1 MPAGVARAAY
11 PARYAAVAG
20 ADELEVL
27 DWAMGAAMAP
37 AAADDA
43 LNASAWRLGRLVGA
57 GLLPRS
63 EAERKAAGAARAHGL
78 DPRSS
83 ARTITRAL
91 DAGAGVPRVPLPP
104 PEGQVRRCSIPLAQ
118 SVGTL
123 SALML
128 WHAHHLQERAEAPW
142 FRYSRRSW
150 QAAFPW
156 CSGWTVDAELDQL
169 MARGL
174 LRCREV
180 CRGGCVQLHWQV
192 NDHHELAA
200 HLHGPSVAIPLADL
214 VRLHQ
219 HFAQRRPT
227 VRNKAGAQAQLHAAL
242 LAVLGL
248 LAARGSHADPDAQG
262 TVRISAAELA
272 PLLPP
277 IQGHAP
283 PSLPTVRAALREL
296 VALRELTPGPDD
308 GQHHAPSYRP
318 NRLSHH
324 RAGRAPHKDNPS
336 LPQDLQ
342 PCAGATDTSSPSNTN
357 PQSAANE
364 APAGR
369 SAGLAVYAK
378 QGEPSQAKQK
388 PSHEQNRAASRPHP
402 PVTAPSAE
410 QGGLEGFGVDEVGI
424 LRRRPPSP
432 HRAMLAELLAV
443 CGLSTSV
450 MSRREQGGAGKAA
463 ADLLRYGASPAD
475 LAAAA
480 ERYRA
485 LFPDAWCTPLALR
498 KHWFALRSSDEKLA
512 WSPPVGPVR
521 DLLAELTVA
530 LGGET
535 WSQPRAERD
544 FEREERD
551 RLIAEEAE
559 RARQLALLSAGS
571 WTRKQA
577 DEDCP
582 TPGRPEDRVG
592 PRSART
598 GRFEELLKR
607 WGRRGAGGDTTSD
620 VV

>member
-1 MPAGVARAAY
+1 
-11 PARYAAVAG
+11 
-20 ADELEVL
+20 
-27 DWAMGAAMAP
+27 MGAATAP
-37 AAADDA
+37 AVADDA
-43 LNASAWRLGRLVGA
+43 LNASTWRLGRLVGA
-57 GLLPRS
+57 GLLPRD

-91 DAGAGVPRVPLPP
+91 DAGAAVPRVPLPA
-104 PEGQVRRCSIPLAQ
+104 PEGQVRRCSIPLAL

-219 HFAQRRPT
+219 HFAQRCPGA
-227 VRNKAGAQAQLHAAL
+227 RNKAGAQAQLHGAL

-296 VALRELTPGPDD
+296 VALGELEPGPDD

-318 NRLSHH
+318 KRVSHH
-324 RAGRAPHKDNPS
+324 RASRAPHKDNLS
-336 LPQDLQ
+336 LPQELE
-342 PCAGATDTSSPSNTN
+342 PCASATDISSPPNTN
-357 PQSAANE
+357 PQSAPK
-364 APAGR
+364 APPEVR
-369 SAGLAVYAK
+369 SAEFAGCAPR
-378 QGEPSQAKQK
+378 GEPSQAKQR
-388 PSHEQNRAASRPHP
+388 PGHEQNRAASRPHP
-402 PVTAPSAE
+402 PATAPSDE
-410 QGGLEGFGVDEVGI
+410 QDGFEGRGLNEVDVP
-424 LRRRPPSP
+424 RRPPSP
-432 HRAMLAELLAV
+432 HRAVLGELLEV
-443 CGLSTSV
+443 CGLSAVGLT
-450 MSRREQGGAGKAA
+450 RREMGGAGKAA
-463 ADLLRYGASPAD
+463 ADLVRFGARPEEVAGQ
-475 LAAAA
+475 AA
-480 ERYRA
+480 RYRGRYPGA
-485 LFPDAWCTPLALR
+485 ACTPLALA
-498 KHWFALRSSDEKLA
+498 KHWFALRPEVPKAGWL
-512 WSPPVGPVR
+512 PPAGPVR
-521 DLLAELTVA
+521 ELVAELA
-530 LGGET
+530 ASLPGMGAAGR
-535 WSQPRAERD
+535 WPRQRSRD
-544 FEREERD
+544 LEREERD
-551 RLIAEEAE
+551 RLVDEEAE
-559 RARQLALLSAGS
+559 RARQLALLSK
-571 WTRKQA
+571 WNR
-577 DEDCP
+577 E
-582 TPGRPEDRVG
+582 R
-592 PRSART
+592 
-598 GRFEELLKR
+598 
-607 WGRRGAGGDTTSD
+607 
-620 VV
+620 